1 MDTQF
6 KKGVLEMCIL
16 FMLKDELL
24 YGYELMKSVRK
35 VFPDVY
41 EGTIY
46 TVLRRLNAGGYTDVT
61 KKESPSGPARKYYGI
76 TNKGQIYLGEMIE
89 EWQELLNRIKEF
101 GIY

>member
-6 KKGVLEMCIL
+6 KKGILEMCIL
-16 FMLKDELL
+16 FMLKDDAL

-46 TVLRRLNAGGYTDVT
+46 TVLRRLNSGEYTNVT

-76 TNKGQIYLGEMIE
+76 TEKGKIYLEEMIG
-89 EWQELLNRIKEF
+89 EWNELLIRIKAF